1 MLLAKIYVTL
11 KPGVLD
17 PQGEAVMGGLK
28 AMGYEGVTAVR
39 VGKYLEVQL
48 DLDDRQE
55 AGRQVEEM
63 CRRLLAN
70 PVIEQYRYT
79 LEEPAGLSMEE
90 LPRGVPPTPGN
101 D

>member
-70 PVIEQYRYT
+70 PVIEQYRFT
-79 LEEPAGLSMEE
+79 LEEPAGLSTEE
-90 LPRGVPPTPGN
+90 SPRG
-101 D
+101 

>member
-1 MLLAKIYVTL
+1 MLLARIYITL

-17 PQGEAVMGGLK
+17 PQGEAVGNSLK
-28 AMGYEGVTAVR
+28 TMGYTGVASVR
-39 VGKYLEVQL
+39 VGKYLELQL
-48 DLDDRQE
+48 DQDDRAA

-79 LEEPAGLSMEE
+79 LEEPA
-90 LPRGVPPTPGN
+90 PPQ
-101 D
+101 

>member
-48 DLDDRQE
+48 DMEDRQE

-79 LEEPAGLSMEE
+79 LEEPAAPFTNE
-90 LPRGVPPTPGN
+90 TP
-101 D
+101 

>member
-79 LEEPAGLSMEE
+79 LEEPAGLSTEE
-90 LPRGVPPTPGN
+90 SPRG
-101 D
+101 

>member
-1 MLLAKIYVTL
+1 MFLAKIYVTL

-70 PVIEQYRYT
+70 PVIEQYRFT
-79 LEEPAGLSMEE
+79 LEEPAGLSTEE
-90 LPRGVPPTPGN
+90 SPRG
-101 D
+101 

>member
-79 LEEPAGLSMEE
+79 LEEPAGT
-90 LPRGVPPTPGN
+90 GGKA
-101 D
+101 

>member
-28 AMGYEGVTAVR
+28 AMGYDKVADVR
-39 VGKYLEVQL
+39 VGKYLEVFL
-48 DLDDRQE
+48 AEGDREE

-79 LEEPAGLSMEE
+79 LEEPAGLSTE
-90 LPRGVPPTPGN
+90 
-101 D
+101 

>member
-28 AMGYEGVTAVR
+28 AMGYAGVTAVR

-48 DLDDRQE
+48 DMKDRQE

-79 LEEPAGLSMEE
+79 LEEPAAPFTKE
-90 LPRGVPPTPGN
+90 TP
-101 D
+101 

>member
-28 AMGYEGVTAVR
+28 AMGYEGITAVR

-48 DLDDRQE
+48 DLDDRE
-55 AGRQVEEM
+55 KAGQQVEEM

-79 LEEPAGLSMEE
+79 LEEPAGLSTEE
-90 LPRGVPPTPGN
+90 SPRG
-101 D
+101 